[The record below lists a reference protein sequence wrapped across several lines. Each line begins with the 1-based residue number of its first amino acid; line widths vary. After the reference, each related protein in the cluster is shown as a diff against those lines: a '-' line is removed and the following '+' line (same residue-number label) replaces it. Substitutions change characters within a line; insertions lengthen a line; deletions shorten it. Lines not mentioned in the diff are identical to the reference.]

1 MLINCEAKESRDS
14 GPFYI
19 KPKAHTEE
27 EEMPEEE
34 QKESR
39 LPGYT
44 VEDNPVLGRPKS
56 QKGKAPRRQRQS
68 PRRSQRRFR
77 AQWASHRSMVE
88 KQPQEKLL
96 PPY

>member
-14 GPFYI
+14 GLFYI
-19 KPKAHTEE
+19 KPKAHAEE

-56 QKGKAPRRQRQS
+56 QKGKAPHRQR
-68 PRRSQRRFR
+68 
-77 AQWASHRSMVE
+77 
-88 KQPQEKLL
+88 
-96 PPY
+96 